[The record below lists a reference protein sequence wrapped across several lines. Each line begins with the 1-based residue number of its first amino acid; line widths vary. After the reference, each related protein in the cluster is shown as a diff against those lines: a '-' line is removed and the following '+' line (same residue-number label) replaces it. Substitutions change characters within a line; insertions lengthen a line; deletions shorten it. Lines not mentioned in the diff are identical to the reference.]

1 MLQGLA
7 AGGLEWTAEH
17 AGLAPI
23 RSIVQW
29 ILRQCIKV
37 IVRGVEIFPPPGH
50 TGVWCSGNT
59 PSSALCNEESCGSI
73 PSTSDS
79 FYENSNKRN
88 VRVHIDGAS
97 SVI

>member
-1 MLQGLA
+1 VLQGLA

-37 IVRGVEIFPPPGH
+37 IVRGTLESILTARAQLFNKTFIGK
-50 TGVWCSGNT
+50 SGRRWFDRAEFIN
-59 PSSALCNEESCGSI
+59 
-73 PSTSDS
+73 
-79 FYENSNKRN
+79 
-88 VRVHIDGAS
+88 
-97 SVI
+97 